1 MERIRRLTKGQ
12 IVLAAVCVMIA
23 IVGTAAA
30 VQAGARPVFNS
41 QKLSLEEGQTKTLKI
56 KKVNKK
62 NIKKTVFKSSKNS
75 VAKVTAEGEVT
86 GVKQGKATITCK
98 LTLKSKKKY
107 TLKCKVTVRSD
118 SQEGSTVDIGNNM
131 QEAVNKMRLFI
142 GEKELHV
149 RWEDNESVDAL
160 RKIVGE
166 HPLRI
171 QMSMYGGF
179 EQVGALGTDIPR
191 NDVQTTTSAGD
202 IVLYS
207 GNQIVIFYG
216 SNSWAYTRLGKVI
229 DMAADEISELLG
241 NGDVVITLSE

>member
-23 IVGTAAA
+23 IVGIAAA
-30 VQAGARPVFNS
+30 VQAAARPVFNN

-56 KKVNKK
+56 IKVKKK

-107 TLKCKVTVRSD
+107 TLKCKVTVKSD
-118 SQEGSTVDIGNNM
+118 LQEGSMVET
-131 QEAVNKMRLFI
+131 VNKIRLFI
-142 GEKELHV
+142 GDKELPV

-160 RKIVGE
+160 REIVGG
-166 HPLRI
+166 HPLRV

-179 EQVGALGTDIPR
+179 EQVGDLGTDIPR
-191 NDVQTTTSAGD
+191 NDVRTTTNAGD

-229 DMAADEISELLG
+229 GMAADEISELLG